1 MKRSLKGLM
10 VVPFALSFAAFAKA
24 PSKTPEFVPNEIIVK
39 LKPGM
44 EKSFFSQKSLGS
56 FLTKSYSLRVK
67 QFWKLKTDSK
77 SSLAEVIARLNQDP
91 AVEYAEPNFIY
102 KIGQVDALDPMD
114 PKFGLLWGLKNSG
127 NNEPGKDGNPTAT
140 VGVVGA
146 DIQASKAWEISR
158 GSKQIK
164 IAVIDTGIDY
174 NHPDLKDNILVNDAE
189 KNGKPGVDD
198 DANGYVDDIYG
209 YDFAGNDA
217 DPMDGHSHGT
227 HCAGTIAA
235 SHNDMGVAGVMSEAS
250 LLPVKFL
257 SDTGSGSTEGAISA
271 IDYAIKRGVDI
282 MSNSWGGGGYSK
294 ALEDVIKKANDAG
307 IVFVAA
313 AGNDS
318 ANNDSTPHYPSNYPV
333 DNVISV
339 AAHQITDD
347 LASFSCFGRKTVH
360 IAAPGK
366 NILST
371 INNGGYAVYSGTSMA
386 TPHVSGVV
394 GLLLSTDGALT
405 PKEVRAKVMA
415 TSIPVRSYK
424 GKTVSGGRISAY
436 NLLTNTIPPRNEPD
450 PNAWVRESVEVFESA
465 HPYANSASVE
475 KSFRVP
481 GAKYVRL
488 VVEKYDLEN
497 SYDYL
502 AVTSSTGSE
511 VDKISGVGANYQSEF
526 VEGDTLKVK
535 FISDSSVNKWGF
547 VIKSVEYIR

>member
-1 MKRSLKGLM
+1 MKRSLKGLLL
-10 VVPFALSFAAFAKA
+10 VPCALSFAAFAKS
-24 PSKTPEFVPNEIIVK
+24 PSKQPEFVPNEVIVK

-44 EKSFFSQKSLGS
+44 EKAFFSQKSLGS
-56 FLTKSYSLRVK
+56 FLTKSFALKVK
-67 QFWKLKTDSK
+67 SFWKVKVDGKTQ
-77 SSLAEVIARLNQDP
+77 LAEVIAKLNQDP
-91 AVEYAEPNFIY
+91 SVEYAEPNYIY
-102 KIGQVDALDPMD
+102 RIGQIDASDPID
-114 PKFGLLWGLKNSG
+114 PKFGVLWGLKNSG

-140 VGVVGA
+140 VGVAGA
-146 DIQASKAWEISR
+146 DVMATKAWEITK

-164 IAVIDTGIDY
+164 IAIIDTGIDY
-174 NHPDLKDNILVNDAE
+174 THPDLKDNIFANEAE
-189 KNGKPGVDD
+189 KNGQPGVDD
-198 DANGYVDDIYG
+198 DKNGYVDDVYG
-209 YDFAGNDA
+209 YDFANNDA

-235 SHNDMGVAGVMSEAS
+235 SHNDEGVTGVMAEAS
-250 LLPVKFL
+250 LIAVKFL
-257 SDTGSGSTEGAISA
+257 SDSGSGSTEGAINA

-318 ANNDSTPHYPSNYPV
+318 ANNDNTPHYPSNYPI

-347 LASFSCFGRKTVH
+347 LASFSCFGKKTVH

-366 NILST
+366 NIMST
-371 INNGGYAVYSGTSMA
+371 VAKGGYAVYSGTSMA

-394 GLLLSTDGALT
+394 GLLLSQDGSLT
-405 PKEVRAKVMA
+405 PKEVRTKVMA

-450 PNAWVRESVEVFESA
+450 PSAWVKVDVETFESA

-475 KSFRVP
+475 KSFSVP
-481 GAKYVRL
+481 GAKYIRL
-488 VVEKYDLEN
+488 VVDKYDLEN

-502 AVTSSTGSE
+502 SVTTTTGSE
-511 VDKISGVGANYQSEF
+511 VDKISGAGTSYQSEM

-547 VIKSVEYIR
+547 VVKSVEVIR